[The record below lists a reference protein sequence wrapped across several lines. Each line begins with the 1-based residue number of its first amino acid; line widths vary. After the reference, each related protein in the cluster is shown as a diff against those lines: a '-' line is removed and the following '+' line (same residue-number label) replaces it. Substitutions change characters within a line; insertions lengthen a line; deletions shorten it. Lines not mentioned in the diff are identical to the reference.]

1 MIEYRHNDR
10 LDPQDVARVFE
21 RSGIIR
27 PTGDLARIARM
38 LAGADLIMSAWD
50 GGKLIGMCRGL
61 TDFSYCCYLSD
72 LAVDGDYQR
81 RGIGKRLIDMVRD
94 AIGDEVMLVLL
105 SAPAAMGYYPKI
117 GLSRVENAFVIE
129 RNR

>member
-21 RSGIIR
+21 SSGIIR

-72 LAVDGDYQR
+72 IAVDGDYQR